1 MSETRRGV
9 TLGPWGS
16 RARRKC
22 EAFRENVLCETKRHR
37 TAILQTLKPH
47 LQAILR
53 RIGLY
58 HRLKASPLYDL
69 YWTMADRS
77 LIDDRRRETHFYR
90 NLLKGFRQG
99 DLIFD
104 IGAHTGSKTATFLRL
119 GARVLAVEPD
129 EVNQGILEE
138 QFLRYRL
145 ARRPVA
151 IVRKAVSDGNA
162 IETMWVDEPG
172 SAMNTLSPKWVE
184 TLRGDAGRFGH
195 HLEFAHRKEVE
206 TTTLEQLI
214 VTYGLP
220 FFVKI
225 DVAGYEQNVLRGM
238 HRSVPYLS
246 FEVNLPEFRPE
257 GLRCVELLG
266 RLTGDGEFN
275 YAADCRRGLI
285 LQEWL
290 GQHDFFEVL
299 HRCADKSIE
308 VFWKTSPPELTCAVY
323 GRALQ
328 E

>member
-1 MSETRRGV
+1 
-9 TLGPWGS
+9 
-16 RARRKC
+16 
-22 EAFRENVLCETKRHR
+22 
-37 TAILQTLKPH
+37 
-47 LQAILR
+47 
-53 RIGLY
+53 
-58 HRLKASPLYDL
+58 
-69 YWTMADRS
+69 MADRS
-77 LIDDRRRETHFYR
+77 LLDDRRRETDFYR

-119 GARVLAVEPD
+119 GARVVAVEPD
-129 EVNQGILEE
+129 EVNQVILEE

-162 IETMWVDEPG
+162 VETMWVDEPG

-184 TLRGDAGRFGH
+184 TLRGDAARFGH
-195 HLEFAHRKEVE
+195 RLEFAHRKEVE

-225 DVAGYEQNVLRGM
+225 DVEGYEQNVLRGM
-238 HRSVPYLS
+238 HRAVPYLS

-266 RLTGDGEFN
+266 RLARDGEFN

-290 GQHDFFEVL
+290 GQQDFVEVL
-299 HRCADKSIE
+299 NRCADKSIE
-308 VFWKTSPPELTCAVY
+308 VFWKTSPTEPTRAVY
-323 GRALQ
+323 DRTLQ